1 MYVIILLEKQRILN
15 IFLLCNFLKY
25 VKILEGKL
33 KIGKI
38 SKNLFKIF

>member
-33 KIGKI
+33 EIGKKNQKI
-38 SKNLFKIF
+38 S